1 MILLGHW
8 RGEAVKF
15 SLPAGADPEL
25 AEAAIV
31 QTGCAGPVLAAAK
44 R

>member
-8 RGEAVKF
+8 RGDAAKF
-15 SLPAGADPEL
+15 PLPDAEDQDL

-31 QTGCAGPVLAAAK
+31 QTAGTGPVLSAA
-44 R
+44 RR